1 MAGNVVDRLLR
12 SDEPSVRWKVRTQ
25 VLSEPADAPATR
37 RLQGQ
42 IRRSPRVR
50 RMLDGDLPPRAYA
63 KWRGAH
69 WVLATL
75 ADIGYPPGDK
85 ALAPLRDTLLDTWLR
100 KGFYHSVPLVAGRY
114 RRCGSQQGYPLLA
127 LTTLDLGSDRTG
139 DLVERLLHW
148 QWPDGGWNCDR
159 NPSADTSSFHETLLP
174 MRGLS
179 AYARTHGDAR
189 AAGAARKAA
198 DVFLQRRLA
207 FRRSTGQLMDRAF
220 IRLRYPSYWHYDV
233 LGGLKG
239 MVDVGLIRDD
249 RCADALDLLESK
261 RLPDGGWPAETRLYR
276 RADQSGPH
284 DWVDWGG
291 VDAKRTNEWVT
302 ADALAVLRAAGRI

>member
-1 MAGNVVDRLLR
+1 VTIIDTLLN

-25 VLSEPADAPATR
+25 VLGEAPDAPAIR

-50 RMLDGDLPPRAYA
+50 AMLDGDPPGKAYD

-75 ADIGYPPGDK
+75 ADIGYPPGDE
-85 ALAPLRDTLLDTWLR
+85 ALAPLRDKVVGTWLHDGYYR
-100 KGFYHSVPLVAGRY
+100 SVPLVDGRY
-114 RRCGSQQGYPLLA
+114 RRCGSQHGNALLA
-127 LTTLDLGSDRTG
+127 LTTLDLAADRTG

-179 AYARTHGDAR
+179 AYARKHGDAR
-189 AAGAARKAA
+189 AATAAQTAA
-198 DVFLQRRLA
+198 DVFLLRRLA
-207 FRRSTGQLMDRAF
+207 FRRSTGELIKREF
-220 IRLRYPSYWHYDV
+220 TRLRYPSYWHYDV

-239 MVDVGLIRDD
+239 MADLGLIRDE
-249 RCADALDLLESK
+249 RCADALDLLAAK
-261 RLPDGGWPAETRLYR
+261 RLPDGGWPAERRFYR
-276 RADQSGPH
+276 VAGGTGPP

-291 VDAKRTNEWVT
+291 VGTRRMNEWVT

>member
-1 MAGNVVDRLLR
+1 LNVIDTLLK
-12 SDEPSVRWKVRTQ
+12 SEEPSVRWKVRTQ
-25 VLSEPADAPATR
+25 VLGEALDAPAIR

-50 RMLDGDLPPRAYA
+50 AMLGGELPRKAYS

-69 WVLATL
+69 WVLAAL
-75 ADIGYPPGDK
+75 ADLGYPPGDE
-85 ALAPLRDTLLDTWLR
+85 ALAPLRDKVVGTWLHESYYR
-100 KGFYHSVPLVAGRY
+100 SVPMVEGRY
-114 RRCGSQQGYPLLA
+114 RRCGSQQGYALLA
-127 LTTLDLGSDRTG
+127 LTTLDLAPDRTG

-179 AYARTHGDAR
+179 AYARMHGDAR
-189 AAGAARKAA
+189 AATAARKAA

-207 FRRSTGQLMDRAF
+207 FRRSTGKLIKREF
-220 IRLRYPSYWHYDV
+220 TRLRYPSYWHYDV

-239 MVDVGLIRDD
+239 MVDVGLIRDG
-249 RCADALDLLESK
+249 RCADALDLLAAK
-261 RLPDGGWPAETRLYR
+261 RLPEGGWPAETCFYR
-276 RADQSGPH
+276 AAGGTALR
-284 DWVDWGG
+284 DWVDWGDL
-291 VDAKRTNEWVT
+291 DAKRMNEWVT
-302 ADALAVLRAAGRI
+302 ADALAVLRAAGRR

>member
-1 MAGNVVDRLLR
+1 MATVDTLLR

-25 VLSEPADAPATR
+25 VLGETPDSPAIR

-50 RMLDGDLPPRAYA
+50 AMLDGEFPRNAYS

-75 ADIGYPPGDK
+75 ADIGYPPGD
-85 ALAPLRDTLLDTWLR
+85 ASLAPLRDKVVSTWLHESYYR
-100 KGFYHSVPLVAGRY
+100 SVPLVEGRY
-114 RRCGSQQGYPLLA
+114 RRCGSQQGYALLA
-127 LTTLDLGSDRTG
+127 LTTLELAPDRTG

-159 NPSADTSSFHETLLP
+159 KPSADTSSFHETLLP

-179 AYARTHGDAR
+179 AYASKHDETR
-189 AAGAARKAA
+189 AATAARRAG
-198 DVFLQRRLA
+198 DVFLLRRLA
-207 FRRSTGQLMDRAF
+207 FRRSTSELIKREF
-220 IRLRYPSYWHYDV
+220 TRLRYPSYWHYEV

-239 MVDVGLIRDD
+239 MVELGLIHDD

-261 RLPDGGWPAETRLYR
+261 RLPDGGWPAEKSFYG
-276 RADQSGPH
+276 AASGTAMR

-291 VDAKRTNEWVT
+291 VDAKRLNEWVT
-302 ADALAVLRAAGRI
+302 ADALAVLRAAGRL